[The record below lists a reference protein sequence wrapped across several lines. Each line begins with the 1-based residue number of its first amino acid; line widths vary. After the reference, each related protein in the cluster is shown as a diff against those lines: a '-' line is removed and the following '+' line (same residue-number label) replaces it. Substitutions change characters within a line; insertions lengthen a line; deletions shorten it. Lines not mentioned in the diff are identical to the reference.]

1 MSPTNPLTFLKYY
14 KCIVIGFLAITLGAC
29 ATPNS
34 ESAFSRAGKP
44 EIIDGIDVTYMA
56 NVIREGF
63 EEIRDRSL
71 EQPDID
77 GLFTAALHEL
87 KSIDIATNV
96 LIDDEHITIAIG
108 DGEPVRIGEV
118 PHGDVNLWTARSIH
132 AVLVARRHSDKFL
145 HADYEDYFRAL
156 FDGALSTLDRF
167 SRYSDRKAAARNRLM
182 RNGVMGLGVRV
193 EAIPVGALV
202 QAIVSDGP
210 ASSAG
215 VLINDLI
222 VSADGVALKD
232 MSEQEMVRLLDGDA
246 EGAVTL
252 NIRRPGEKGLVTL
265 SVKRQLI
272 VPDTVSARVSDGIVE
287 LKIRGFNQRTS
298 QAVEDT
304 FNSMRAELD
313 EPVKG
318 LILDLRGDP
327 GGLLDQAISLADL
340 FLDRGSISDLRG
352 RHPAANQSYRASRG
366 DISDGVPM
374 VVIVDGR
381 AASASEILAAALQD
395 NGRAVVVGT
404 VTLGKGS
411 VQTIVRL
418 PNNGEMALTW
428 SRAATPRGVGLH
440 GLGILPDIC
449 LSGQV
454 APARE
459 VISELFV
466 APNPMV
472 DYRARWLNPP
482 EGRQGNDMVLR
493 GECPAETR
501 TERTLDLEIARRIVS
516 DPVLLSIAVPENS
529 DQLAVSP

>member
-1 MSPTNPLTFLKYY
+1 
-14 KCIVIGFLAITLGAC
+14 
-29 ATPNS
+29 
-34 ESAFSRAGKP
+34 
-44 EIIDGIDVTYMA
+44 
-56 NVIREGF
+56 
-63 EEIRDRSL
+63 
-71 EQPDID
+71 
-77 GLFTAALHEL
+77 
-87 KSIDIATNV
+87 
-96 LIDDEHITIAIG
+96 
-108 DGEPVRIGEV
+108 
-118 PHGDVNLWTARSIH
+118 
-132 AVLVARRHSDKFL
+132 
-145 HADYEDYFRAL
+145 
-156 FDGALSTLDRF
+156 
-167 SRYSDRKAAARNRLM
+167 
-182 RNGVMGLGVRV
+182 
-193 EAIPVGALV
+193 
-202 QAIVSDGP
+202 
-210 ASSAG
+210 
-215 VLINDLI
+215 
-222 VSADGVALKD
+222 
-232 MSEQEMVRLLDGDA
+232 
-246 EGAVTL
+246 
-252 NIRRPGEKGLVTL
+252 
-265 SVKRQLI
+265 
-272 VPDTVSARVSDGIVE
+272 
-287 LKIRGFNQRTS
+287 
-298 QAVEDT
+298 
-304 FNSMRAELD
+304 
-313 EPVKG
+313 
-318 LILDLRGDP
+318 
-327 GGLLDQAISLADL
+327 
-340 FLDRGSISDLRG
+340 
-352 RHPAANQSYRASRG
+352 
-366 DISDGVPM
+366 M